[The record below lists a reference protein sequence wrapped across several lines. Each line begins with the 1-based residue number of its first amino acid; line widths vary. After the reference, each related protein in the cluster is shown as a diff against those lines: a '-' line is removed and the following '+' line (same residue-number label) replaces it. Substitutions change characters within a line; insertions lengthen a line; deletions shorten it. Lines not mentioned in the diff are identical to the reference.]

1 MTKTQ
6 KEINLFSQG
15 SDSCEISD
23 KGSVEDLPEEQ
34 VFRIARNE
42 NVPLPKSF
50 CESDIGYASDS
61 MPNAEPVLKRGD
73 GRW

>member
-42 NVPLPKSF
+42 NVPLPKSSG
-50 CESDIGYASDS
+50 ESDIGYASDN